1 MISHSR
7 WIHRV
12 GAVTFTA
19 AALAAC
25 SSGTDSADTTG
36 TSEASGSASAAPSA
50 PIAEPLVATYD
61 GGLYVLDGETL
72 EVKQDIPLEGF
83 LRINPAG
90 DHGHVLITTGEG
102 FRILNAEGGQLTED
116 TFPAV
121 DAGHVTPHGEN
132 TVLFADGTG
141 EITAF
146 DPHALEA
153 GGLPET
159 RNWKTPEPHH
169 GVAVILADG
178 TLVHSLGNPDTRV
191 GAVAFDG
198 EREIA
203 RNEECPGVHGEAVAA
218 DEVVVI
224 GCENGVLTYSDGK
237 FTKIASPTP
246 YGRIGNTRGHEDS
259 PVVLGDMKVDADA
272 EHERPNQFSLIDTT
286 TGQLK
291 VVPLPAGVSYWFR
304 SLGRGP
310 QAEALIM
317 GTDGR
322 LHVFDPVT
330 GGLVKS
336 IEVTGPWTEPD
347 DWQQP
352 GPAVF
357 TREDA
362 VYVSDPAAK
371 QIHLV
376 DLAGGT
382 VTESVT
388 LHQTPNEL
396 SGAVGHDH

>member
-1 MISHSR
+1 MSNPR
-7 WIHRV
+7 WLYRV

-25 SSGTDSADTTG
+25 SSGTDSADSTG
-36 TSEASGSASAAPSA
+36 TSETSGSASASPSA
-50 PIAEPLVATYD
+50 PIVEPLVATYD

-72 EVKQDIPLEGF
+72 EVKQDIPLAGF

-90 DHGHVLITTGEG
+90 DHGHLLVTTDEG
-102 FRILNAEGGQLTED
+102 FRVLDAAGGQLTDD

-159 RNWKTPEPHH
+159 RNWKTPEAHH

-178 TLVHSLGNPDTRV
+178 TLLHTLGNPDTRV
-191 GAVAFDG
+191 GAVAMQGD
-198 EREIA
+198 REIA
-203 RNEECPGVHGEAVAA
+203 RNEECPGVHGESVAA
-218 DEVVVI
+218 DEVVVL
-224 GCENGVLTYSDGK
+224 GCENGVLEFANGK

-272 EHERPNQFSLIDTT
+272 EMERPNQFSLIDTT
-286 TGQLK
+286 TDQLK
-291 VVPLPAGVSYWFR
+291 LVQLPAGVSYWFR

-317 GTDGR
+317 GTDGK

-330 GGLVKS
+330 GDLVKS

-388 LHQTPNEL
+388 LQQTPNEL

>member
-1 MISHSR
+1 MSNPR
-7 WIHRV
+7 WLYRA

-25 SSGTDSADTTG
+25 SSGTDSTDSTG
-36 TSEASGSASAAPSA
+36 TSEASSSASVAPSE
-50 PIAEPLVATYD
+50 PIVEPLVATYD

-90 DHGHVLITTGEG
+90 DHGHVLVTTGEG
-102 FRILNAEGGQLTED
+102 FRILNAEGGQLTDD

-159 RNWKTPEPHH
+159 RKFKSQEPHH

-178 TLVHSLGNPDTRV
+178 TLVQTLGNPDTRV
-191 GAVAFDG
+191 GAVAMQG
-198 EREIA
+198 NREIA

-218 DEVVVI
+218 DEVVI
-224 GCENGVLTYSDGK
+224 LGCENGVLEFANGK

-272 EHERPNQFSLIDTT
+272 EMERPNQFSLIDTT
-286 TGQLK
+286 TDQLK
-291 VVPLPAGVSYWFR
+291 LVQMPQGVSYWFR
-304 SLGRGP
+304 SLARGP
-310 QAEALIM
+310 QAEALIL
-317 GTDGR
+317 GTDGK

-330 GGLVKS
+330 GDLVKS

-357 TREDA
+357 TRED
-362 VYVSDPAAK
+362 
-371 QIHLV
+371 
-376 DLAGGT
+376 GCM
-382 VTESVT
+382 
-388 LHQTPNEL
+388 
-396 SGAVGHDH
+396 

>member
-1 MISHSR
+1 MSHPR
-7 WIHRV
+7 WLYRA
-12 GAVTFTA
+12 GAVSFA
-19 AALAAC
+19 AVALAAC
-25 SSGTDSADTTG
+25 SSSTENADSAAG
-36 TSEASGSASAAPSA
+36 SESTSSAPAQSA

-72 EVKQDIPLEGF
+72 EVKQDIPLDGF
-83 LRINPAG
+83 LRVNPAG
-90 DHGHVLITTGEG
+90 DHGHVLVTTNEG
-102 FRILNAEGGQLTED
+102 FRILDAAGGRLTED
-116 TFPAV
+116 TFPAA

-141 EITAF
+141 EITVF
-146 DPHALEA
+146 DPHDLEQ
-153 GGLPET
+153 GGMPET
-159 RNWKTPEPHH
+159 RNFKTQEPHH

-178 TLVHSLGNPDTRV
+178 TLLHTLGNPDTRT
-191 GAVAFDG
+191 GAVALDG
-198 EREIA
+198 DREIA
-203 RNEECPGVHGEAVAA
+203 RNEECPGVHGETVAA
-218 DEVVVI
+218 DEVVI
-224 GCENGVLTYSDGK
+224 LGCENGVLEFAGGK

-246 YGRIGNTRGHEDS
+246 YGRVGNTRGHEDS

-272 EHERPNQFSLIDTT
+272 EMERPEQFALIDTST
-286 TGQLK
+286 DQMR
-291 VVPLPAGVSYWFR
+291 VVKLPPGVSYWFR

-310 QAEALIM
+310 QAEALIL
-317 GTDGR
+317 GTDGK

-330 GGLVKS
+330 GDAVKS
-336 IEVTGPWTEPD
+336 IQVTGAWTEPD

-357 TREDA
+357 QREGA

-376 DLAGGT
+376 DLAAGT

-388 LHQTPNEL
+388 LEQTPNEL